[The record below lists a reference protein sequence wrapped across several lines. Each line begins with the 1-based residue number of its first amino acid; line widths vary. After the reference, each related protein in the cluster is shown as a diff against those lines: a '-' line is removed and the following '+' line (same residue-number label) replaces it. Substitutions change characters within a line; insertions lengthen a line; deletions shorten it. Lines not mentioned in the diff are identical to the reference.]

1 MRLLLP
7 LSSGN
12 VTETRTS
19 SVQQNSSLARI
30 VLLNIG
36 STGNSA
42 MRRPIFVNSPRSFK
56 APSAYSSSSARIK
69 VSPGGGSINS
79 KPIRSL
85 IPRDLRSKTTMPR
98 LVRWISG
105 VVFSSSS
112 LLYAHLVYSRKAFP
126 GPTRP
131 ARPARWLADALEH
144 SIICIS
150 QRTGNETGDTYGNN
164 GQT

>member
-1 MRLLLP
+1 ML
-7 LSSGN
+7 
-12 VTETRTS
+12 TRTS
-19 SVQQNSSLARI
+19 SVQQKSSLARI

-56 APSAYSSSSARIK
+56 PPSAYSNSSALIK

-85 IPRDLRSKTTMPR
+85 IPRDLRSKTTIPR

-105 VVFSSSS
+105 TVFSSSS
-112 LLYAHLVYSRKAFP
+112 LLYVHLVYSRKAFP

-144 SIICIS
+144 LINVHESE
-150 QRTGNETGDTYGNN
+150 NEVGGRSTYRNN
-164 GQT
+164 RQT